1 MDWFRAVNNYC
12 ERTDPGYWS
21 EPVNAI
27 TNAAFILAAIWGWRL
42 ASAAGDTGGRVLAAI
57 LAAIGVGSY
66 LFHTHAQLWSLYADV
81 IPIQIFIL
89 VYVYLATVRF
99 FGVPWWGGLL
109 AVVAF
114 IPYTVVVSRG
124 LGALVGPLN
133 GSIGYVP
140 VPILIAG
147 YALALRDRRPEAAQ
161 GLAIGAAILVVS
173 LVFRTLDA
181 GICAAFPLGTH
192 FLWHLLNA
200 VMLGWMI
207 AVIVEGRGPVSLRR

>member
-27 TNAAFILAAIWGWRL
+27 TNAAFILAAIWGWRI

-66 LFHTHAQLWSLYADV
+66 LFHTHAQIWSLYADV
-81 IPIQIFIL
+81 IPIQVFIL
-89 VYVYLATVRF
+89 AYLYLATVRF
-99 FGVPWWGGLL
+99 FAVPWWGGAL
-109 AVVAF
+109 AVLAF
-114 IPYTVVVSRG
+114 IPYAAVTARG

-140 VPILIAG
+140 VPILIAA
-147 YALALRDRRPEAAQ
+147 YAVALRHRRPEAAR
-161 GLAIGAAILVVS
+161 GLAIGAGILALS

-200 VMLGWMI
+200 AMLGWMI
-207 AVIVEGRGPVSLRR
+207 GVVVEGHGPASLRR

>member
-27 TNAAFILAAIWGWRL
+27 TNAAFILAAIWGRRI

-66 LFHTHAQLWSLYADV
+66 LFHTHAQIWSLYADV
-81 IPIQIFIL
+81 IPIQVFIL
-89 VYVYLATVRF
+89 AYLYLATVRF
-99 FGVPWWGGLL
+99 FAVPWWGGAL
-109 AVVAF
+109 AVLAF
-114 IPYTVVVSRG
+114 IPYAALTARG
-124 LGALVGPLN
+124 LGALVGSLN

-140 VPILIAG
+140 VPILIAA
-147 YALALRDRRPEAAQ
+147 YAVALRHRRPEVAR
-161 GLAIGAAILVVS
+161 GLAIGAGILALS

-181 GICAAFPLGTH
+181 GICAGFPLGTH

-200 VMLGWMI
+200 AMLGWMI
-207 AVIVEGRGPVSLRR
+207 RVVVEGRGPASLRR